1 VSNICAAVRKPIGI
15 TDDLGRQADTLF
27 TGFKTFV
34 IDLAESSVDIQISAG
49 DAGVVDVTMRV
60 DDFFKTT
67 IATLSANFF
76 PRVFFHKGVYV

>member
-1 VSNICAAVRKPIGI
+1 MTNVCAAVRKPVG
-15 TDDLGRQADTLF
+15 TTNDLRCQTDTLF

-34 IDLAESSVDIQISAG
+34 IDLAKSSVDIEISAG
-49 DAGVVDVTMRV
+49 DAGVVDLTMRV

-76 PRVFFHKGVYV
+76 PRVFFHKRVYV